1 MNKQENREQS
11 ASGAPIYR
19 YTEQERKEFTPP
31 TGEGNMEEI
40 SKHIE
45 KYVGEIH
52 LVFHEL
58 MSDQVHIDIHWV
70 KPTEER
76 PFHTLVTSGMSDKP
90 MTTPDGMSA
99 FQYAELSICL
109 PAEWKISP
117 EDFEDEENYW
127 PVRWLKILSR
137 FPHEFN
143 TWLSYGHTIPNGD
156 PAEPFSNSTSLNT
169 MLLLPSIVFD
179 SAFQE
184 LKISEDKTIR
194 FFTIY
199 PVYSEEVELKLKKG
213 TDALF
218 DGFNR
223 IGLTDIVRL
232 DRENS
237 VRRKK
242 FLGVF

>member
-1 MNKQENREQS
+1 
-11 ASGAPIYR
+11 
-19 YTEQERKEFTPP
+19 
-31 TGEGNMEEI
+31 
-40 SKHIE
+40 
-45 KYVGEIH
+45 
-52 LVFHEL
+52 
-58 MSDQVHIDIHWV
+58 
-70 KPTEER
+70 
-76 PFHTLVTSGMSDKP
+76 
-90 MTTPDGMSA
+90 
-99 FQYAELSICL
+99 
-109 PAEWKISP
+109 
-117 EDFEDEENYW
+117 
-127 PVRWLKILSR
+127 
-137 FPHEFN
+137 
-143 TWLSYGHTIPNGD
+143 
-156 PAEPFSNSTSLNT
+156 

-179 SAFQE
+179 PAFQE
-184 LKISEDKTIR
+184 LKINEDKTIR